1 MPPFCLTTR
10 QSLYKHSLYPVNK
23 MQQLNTLF
31 LQHSNSLETHLH
43 RSTPVQLER
52 GMEIKTTYKKVS
64 SEKVQNDVQDTL
76 LISATDLTQETF
88 VIELS
93 AS

>member
-1 MPPFCLTTR
+1 
-10 QSLYKHSLYPVNK
+10 

-31 LQHSNSLETHLH
+31 LQHNNSLETHLH
-43 RSTPVQLER
+43 RSTSVQLETR
-52 GMEIKTTYKKVS
+52 LETKNTCNKVS
-64 SEKVQNDVQDTL
+64 NEKAQNYIQDSL

>member
-1 MPPFCLTTR
+1 
-10 QSLYKHSLYPVNK
+10 

-31 LQHSNSLETHLH
+31 LQHNNSLETHLH
-43 RSTPVQLER
+43 RSTSVQLETR
-52 GMEIKTTYKKVS
+52 LETKNTRNKVS
-64 SEKVQNDVQDTL
+64 NEKAQNYIQDSL

>member
-1 MPPFCLTTR
+1 
-10 QSLYKHSLYPVNK
+10 

-43 RSTPVQLER
+43 RSTSVQLETR
-52 GMEIKTTYKKVS
+52 LETKNTCNKVS
-64 SEKVQNDVQDTL
+64 NEKAQNYIQDSL

>member
-1 MPPFCLTTR
+1 
-10 QSLYKHSLYPVNK
+10 

-31 LQHSNSLETHLH
+31 LQHNNPPETHLH
-43 RSTPVQLER
+43 RSATVQLER
-52 GMEIKTTYKKVS
+52 GMEIKNTCNKVS
-64 SEKVQNDVQDTL
+64 GEKVQNDAHDIS

>member
-1 MPPFCLTTR
+1 
-10 QSLYKHSLYPVNK
+10 

-31 LQHSNSLETHLH
+31 LQHNNSLQTHLH

-52 GMEIKTTYKKVS
+52 RMETKNTCNKVS
-64 SEKVQNDVQDTL
+64 NEKVQNYVQDSL

-88 VIELS
+88 VIKLS

>member
-1 MPPFCLTTR
+1 
-10 QSLYKHSLYPVNK
+10 
-23 MQQLNTLF
+23 MQQLNTFF
-31 LQHSNSLETHLH
+31 LQHNNSLETHLH
-43 RSTPVQLER
+43 RSTSVQLETR
-52 GMEIKTTYKKVS
+52 LETKNTRNKVS
-64 SEKVQNDVQDTL
+64 NEKAQNYIQDSL

>member
-1 MPPFCLTTR
+1 
-10 QSLYKHSLYPVNK
+10 

-31 LQHSNSLETHLH
+31 LQHNNSLATHLH
-43 RSTPVQLER
+43 RSTSVQLETR
-52 GMEIKTTYKKVS
+52 LETKNTRNKVS
-64 SEKVQNDVQDTL
+64 NEKAQNYIQDSL

-93 AS
+93 SS

>member
-1 MPPFCLTTR
+1 
-10 QSLYKHSLYPVNK
+10 

-31 LQHSNSLETHLH
+31 LPHNNSLETHLH
-43 RSTPVQLER
+43 RSTSVQLETR
-52 GMEIKTTYKKVS
+52 LETKNTRNKVS
-64 SEKVQNDVQDTL
+64 NEKAQNYIQDSL

>member
-1 MPPFCLTTR
+1 
-10 QSLYKHSLYPVNK
+10 

-31 LQHSNSLETHLH
+31 LQHNNSLETHLH
-43 RSTPVQLER
+43 RSTSVQLETR
-52 GMEIKTTYKKVS
+52 LETKNTCNKVS
-64 SEKVQNDVQDTL
+64 NEKAQNYIQDSL
-76 LISATDLTQETF
+76 LISATDLTQEIF

>member
-1 MPPFCLTTR
+1 
-10 QSLYKHSLYPVNK
+10 

-31 LQHSNSLETHLH
+31 LQHSNSLETYLH

-52 GMEIKTTYKKVS
+52 GMEIKDTCKEVC

-88 VIELS
+88 VIKLS
-93 AS
+93 AF